1 VFTFHLVTDPPPGV
15 LHHLIGG
22 AIGRLNARESLRFE
36 RDDRGID
43 PWVHGIEAPG
53 TGAGAGVRD
62 KTHADDEPHE
72 RERNKERT
80 HTPLLHGM
88 AIFA

>member
-1 VFTFHLVTDPPPGV
+1 VFTFHLGTDPPPGA

-22 AIGRLNARESLRFE
+22 AIGRPNERKSLRFE

-53 TGAGAGVRD
+53 TGAGEGVGD
-62 KTHADDEPHE
+62 KTHTDDQPHE
-72 RERNKERT
+72 RERDRERT